1 MFTIGKITNT
11 HGIKGEVK
19 VKQITDFI
27 ERFNVGSVIYLID
40 MNEQIIPLEIA
51 SVRTQKDYLL
61 IRFTGYDSINEVE
74 SFKGLMLKIKNEQL
88 TPLNEH
94 EFYFH
99 EIIGCTVS
107 DMNGTKIGVVD
118 SILTPGANDVWVIK
132 DEQKKEYL
140 IPYIYDVVKEIDVE
154 NKQIKIEPMEGLLE

>member
-1 MFTIGKITNT
+1 MFTIGKIINT

-19 VKQITDFI
+19 VKQITDFM

-40 MNEQIIPLEIA
+40 TNEQIIPLEIA

-107 DMNGTKIGVVD
+107 DLCGTKIGVVD

-132 DEQKKEYL
+132 DDQHKEFL
-140 IPYIYDVVKEIDVE
+140 IPYIQDVVKEIDVE
-154 NKQIKIEPMEGLLE
+154 NKQITIEPMEGLLE

>member
-1 MFTIGKITNT
+1 
-11 HGIKGEVK
+11 
-19 VKQITDFI
+19 
-27 ERFNVGSVIYLID
+27 
-40 MNEQIIPLEIA
+40 
-51 SVRTQKDYLL
+51 DYLL

-107 DMNGTKIGVVD
+107 DMSGTKIGVVD
-118 SILTPGANDVWVIK
+118 SILTPGANDVWVVK
-132 DEQKKEYL
+132 NDQHKEYL
-140 IPYIYDVVKEIDVE
+140 LIRFTGYDSMNEVESFKGLMLKIKNEQLTPLNEHEFYFHEIIGCTVSDMSGTKIGVVDSILTPGANDVWVVKNDQHKEF
-154 NKQIKIEPMEGLLE
+154 

>member
-1 MFTIGKITNT
+1 MFTIGKIINT

-40 MNEQIIPLEIA
+40 TNEQIISLEIA

-74 SFKGLMLKIKNEQL
+74 SFKGRMLKIKNEQL

-107 DMNGTKIGVVD
+107 DLCGTKIGVVD

-132 DEQKKEYL
+132 DDQHKEFL
-140 IPYIYDVVKEIDVE
+140 IPYIQDVVKEIDVE
-154 NKQIKIEPMEGLLE
+154 NKQITIEPMEGLLE

>member
-1 MFTIGKITNT
+1 IINT

-40 MNEQIIPLEIA
+40 TNEQIIHLEIA

-61 IRFTGYDSINEVE
+61 IRFTGYDSIHEVK
-74 SFKGLMLKIKNEQL
+74 SFKCLMLKIKNEHL
-88 TPLNEH
+88 TSLNEH

-99 EIIGCTVS
+99 VIIGCTFS
-107 DMNGTKIGVVD
+107 DMIGTKIGVVD
-118 SILTPGANDVWVIK
+118 TILTPGANDVWVVK
-132 DEQKKEYL
+132 NDQHKEFL
-140 IPYIYDVVKEIDVE
+140 NPYIQDVVKEID
-154 NKQIKIEPMEGLLE
+154 